1 MALQTFNWCLNV
13 LNGGSVFSNKNN
25 VRVVSFGNGFEQ
37 RGTGG
42 YRTNKRT
49 YTVSY
54 VGREWEAVMN
64 FCFDHIVKPFAWTT
78 PQGELK
84 LFVIQQDSISVS
96 PNTKEVQTVSMQF
109 TEVFTSMS

>member
-13 LNGGSVFSNKNN
+13 QAGLSFSNQNN
-25 VRVVSFGNGFEQ
+25 VRVVSFANGYEQ

-54 VGREWEAVMN
+54 VGREWNEVMN

-96 PNTKEVQTVSMQF
+96 PSTKEVQTVSMQF
-109 TEVFTSMS
+109 VEVFTSMS

>member
-1 MALQTFNWCLNV
+1 MALETFRWCTQIQ
-13 LNGGSVFSNKNN
+13 GGSASFTNANN
-25 VRVVSFGNGFEQ
+25 VRVVSFGNGYEQ

-49 YTVSY
+49 YNMTYTNTNWKEVLD
-54 VGREWEAVMN
+54 
-64 FCFDHIVKPFAWTT
+64 FCFAHIITPFAWTT

-84 LFVIQQDSISVS
+84 LFVVAQDSISVT

-109 TEVFTSMS
+109 TEVFTSMT